1 MALFP
6 QPQRAPQDG
15 SASINWF
22 VLITYYLFHGI
33 WMDKQQTDKITICS
47 YSDVLSQKSEI
58 RFQQDIS
65 LNNIISLGTPRTNYC
80 REVSK
85 ICLSF
90 KMKIVI
96 DLLNLQRVSSPHKT
110 EHSSNR
116 LEDKCRHH
124 FLYKTNHAG
133 VQSPTFCSSSKN
145 NVQLKAIFSIFE
157 SKYFIIWNDKFRRGS
172 KQTCDT
178 H

>member
-33 WMDKQQTDKITICS
+33 LMDKQQTDKITICS

-65 LNNIISLGTPRTNYC
+65 LNNIISLGPPRTNYC
-80 REVSK
+80 REASK

-110 EHSSNR
+110 EQRSSR
-116 LEDKCRHH
+116 LEGKCRHH
-124 FLYKTNHAG
+124 FLRETYRVG

-157 SKYFIIWNDKFRRGS
+157 SKHFIIWNDKFRRGY

>member
-96 DLLNLQRVSSPHKT
+96 DLLKDTRNCPEKAMKIS
-110 EHSSNR
+110 
-116 LEDKCRHH
+116 H
-124 FLYKTNHAG
+124 FNPN
-133 VQSPTFCSSSKN
+133 QSAPSIYIMIELCY
-145 NVQLKAIFSIFE
+145 FSL
-157 SKYFIIWNDKFRRGS
+157 D
-172 KQTCDT
+172 Q
-178 H
+178 